1 MASIEDPGVRA
12 LLDPANHAVIS
23 TINEDGSVHSTVV
36 WQEAVDGKL
45 IINSAL
51 GRRWPTNLLRD
62 PRITAVVYAQ
72 DNPYEYVMIRG
83 TAVGTTEGAD
93 AQIGRL
99 AKKYTGS
106 DDFDHRGEERIMFV
120 VEPARVAHRSQG

>member
-1 MASIEDPGVRA
+1 MASIDDPGVRA

-36 WQEAVDGKL
+36 WQEAVDGTL
-45 IINSAL
+45 IVNSAI
-51 GRRWPTNLLRD
+51 GRQWPTNLLRD

-72 DNPYEYVMIRG
+72 DNPYTYVMIRG

-93 AQIGRL
+93 AQISRL
-99 AKKYTGS
+99 AEKYTGS
-106 DDFDHRGEERIMFV
+106 SDFDHPGEERIMFV
-120 VEPARVAHRSQG
+120 VTPSQVVRRT